1 MQTLFNKKR
10 NLIKKN
16 NALINTFFINMIII
30 TILSLQLIPF
40 INIKV
45 VISIIISL
53 FISEGVIVK
62 KVKNNEEIIKIL
74 DIEID
79 NLKKMYQKKEMKEDD
94 KNLFLLKEELNNYFT
109 KEKEKILVKINE
121 KKIR

>member
-1 MQTLFNKKR
+1 
-10 NLIKKN
+10 
-16 NALINTFFINMIII
+16 MIII

-53 FISEGVIVK
+53 FISEAVIVK